1 VAGSMYGI
9 SHTDSA
15 VLVKRF
21 QAGEIEAFDK
31 IVNKYRRGIYRTA
44 YYFTH
49 NCEDADDISQEVL
62 LKVFRSLNGFRGNS
76 TFDTWLWRITMNTCL
91 DHLRRKPDVEAL
103 DTSSYTSCK
112 YSSGIC
118 RELPDSSTEMG
129 ELRSVIFKAVGRL
142 PDKQRAAF
150 MLRHY
155 EDLSL
160 DEIAETL
167 TCAVGT
173 VKANLF
179 HARRNLREL
188 LSHYV
193 S

>member
-1 VAGSMYGI
+1 MGGSKHEA
-9 SHTDSA
+9 SNTDTA
-15 VLVKRF
+15 LLVQRF
-21 QAGEIEAFDK
+21 QAGEIEAFDE
-31 IVNKYRRGIYRTA
+31 IVHRYRRNVYRMA

-49 NCEDADDISQEVL
+49 NCEDADDISQDVF

-76 TFDTWLWRITMNTCL
+76 TFDTWLWRITTNTCL
-91 DHLRRKPDVEAL
+91 DHIRRKPDAEAL
-103 DTSSYTSCK
+103 DTSSYTSLK
-112 YSSGIC
+112 YSAGIC
-118 RELPDSSTEMG
+118 GELPDSSTDMA

-188 LSHYV
+188 LSYYV